1 MGVEYRVLGPLEVVR
16 DGEPVTVSAPKER
29 ALLVQLLLRANAPVS
44 VERLAEALWG
54 EREPPSAVKLLQ
66 LYVSNLR
73 KVLGREAVLTAA
85 DAYRLDARP
94 PELDSLRFLEL
105 LDEARA
111 ARGRGRARVASDV
124 LVQALS
130 LWRGSEVAGGTDGA
144 DAAHLE
150 ELRLQCLEERLTLLV
165 ELGAHD
171 EALPGLTAM
180 FAAEPLRERPLAQL
194 MLALYR
200 SGRQADAL
208 AVFREARRT
217 LDERLGLEPGEELR
231 TLERAILR
239 QDPVI
244 ALPAAPERAARPPAA
259 ATPLIGRDRERAE
272 LRALVRRDDVRLISL
287 VGAGGSGKTRLAL
300 ALAADADDLFA
311 NGVALVELG
320 AVRDPTF
327 VLAATAAALGVVE
340 KPGER
345 LERAIIDALADREL
359 LLVLDNFEH
368 VIDAGPLLLDLLG
381 GAPQLTLV
389 VTSRRVL
396 HLSGEQVF
404 TVQPLPD
411 ADAVTLFLTRASAGD
426 AARSVPEA
434 DLDAIR
440 EICRRLDG
448 LPLAIELAA
457 ARARVLTARQLLD
470 RLRASISVLA
480 AGQRDLPARQQTLRD
495 TLAWSVA
502 LLARDEQASL
512 ANLSVFAGG
521 CSLDAAARVADAGL
535 DRLATL
541 VDHSLLRRVDAGDEP
556 RFQML
561 ETVREFAAEQVVEE
575 RPRLERAHAA
585 YFAELAEAAELRGP
599 EQQRWLEI
607 LDRERDNLRT
617 ALDHAATAEDVELE
631 LRLVGALWRFWWLRG
646 ELAEGRGRLEH
657 AISRA
662 SGSPPELVAQAV
674 AGAAGIAWSQGDA
687 RAARSLATD
696 GVRAAGAG
704 IHDVAALYCHT
715 VLGLLARDDGDF
727 GSATHHLHESAS
739 IAARLGRESDVHVAK
754 MNLGSVAFDS
764 GDYDTAVELWE
775 EVLAYHR
782 GQNAEEGI
790 AIALLNLGLA
800 AYRLGDHAPAR
811 ERFAAAETLFDR
823 IAFREY
829 HVHALH
835 GLAAATAALGR
846 AEEAARLLRRAADL
860 IAAGGEPAVAFAA
873 DLAPHAEAEARA
885 LIGDDAFDAAFSTAT
900 GAATPSSG

>member
-1 MGVEYRVLGPLEVVR
+1 MGLQYRILGPLEVVR
-16 DGEPVTVSAPKER
+16 DGEPVAVSAPKER
-29 ALLVQLLLRANAPVS
+29 ALLVHLLLHANELVS
-44 VERLAEALWG
+44 VERLAEALWSEG
-54 EREPPSAVKLLQ
+54 QPLSAVKLLQ

-73 KVLGREAVLTAA
+73 KVLGAEAIRTAPG
-85 DAYRLDARP
+85 AYRIDVRTV
-94 PELDSLRFLEL
+94 ELDSLRFVAVLA
-105 LDEARA
+105 DARVA
-111 ARGRGRARVASDV
+111 RRRGRTRVASDAF
-124 LVQALS
+124 VQALS
-130 LWRGSEVAGGTDGA
+130 LWRGSEVAGGMEGVE
-144 DAAHLE
+144 AAHLE

-171 EALPGLTAM
+171 EALPALTALS
-180 FAAEPLRERPLAQL
+180 AEQPLRERPLAQL

-208 AVFREARRT
+208 AIFREARR
-217 LDERLGLEPGEELR
+217 LFDERLGLEPGEELR

-239 QDPVI
+239 QDP
-244 ALPAAPERAARPPAA
+244 ALLQPSAPRREVRLPAA
-259 ATPLIGRDRERAE
+259 ATQLIGRDRERAE
-272 LRALVRRDDVRLISL
+272 LRGLIEREEVRLVSL

-300 ALAADADDLFA
+300 ALAAEAGDLFA

-320 AVRDPTF
+320 AVRDPAF
-327 VLAATAAALGVVE
+327 VTAAIAAALGVVE
-340 KPGER
+340 QPGER
-345 LERAIIDALADREL
+345 LERAIAEAIADREL

-411 ADAVTLFLTRASAGD
+411 ADAVTLFLARAAAGD
-426 AARSVPEA
+426 AARPVPGE

-457 ARARVLTARQLLD
+457 ARARMLTSRQLLD
-470 RLRASISVLA
+470 LLRASITVLA
-480 AGQRDLPARQQTLRD
+480 AGPRDLPARQQTLLD

-502 LLARDEQASL
+502 LLTPAEQLSL

-521 CSLDAAARVADAGL
+521 CSLEAAAQVADAGL
-535 DRLATL
+535 DQLATL

-561 ETVREFAAEQVVEE
+561 ETVREYAAEQVTEK
-575 RPRLERAHAA
+575 RSQLERTHAA
-585 YFAELAEAAELRGP
+585 YFAGLAETAELRGP

-607 LDRERDNLRT
+607 LDRERDNLRA
-617 ALDHAATAEDVELE
+617 ALDHAAAAEDPVLE
-631 LRLVGALWRFWWLRG
+631 LRLAAALWRFWWLRG

-657 AISRA
+657 AISRSA
-662 SGSPPELVAQAV
+662 SSPPELIAQAN

-687 RAARSLATD
+687 NAARSLASEGLRVVEGVD
-696 GVRAAGAG
+696 G
-704 IHDVAALYCHT
+704 VAALSCYT

-727 GSATHHLHESAS
+727 ASAVHHLQESAS
-739 IAARLGRESDVHVAK
+739 MAARLGRESDVHVAK
-754 MNLGSVAFDS
+754 MNLGSVAFES
-764 GDYDTAVELWE
+764 GDYDSAVDLWQ

-782 GQNAEEGI
+782 GRKAEEGT

-800 AYRLGDHAPAR
+800 AYRLGDTTAACGH
-811 ERFAAAETLFDR
+811 FAEAETLFDR
-823 IAFREY
+823 LAFREY

-835 GLAAATAALGR
+835 GLAAATAAEGR
-846 AEEAARLLRRAADL
+846 AEEAARFLGRAAEL
-860 IAAGGEPAVAFAA
+860 ITAGGEPAVAFAA

-885 LIGDDAFDAAFSTAT
+885 QIGDEAFDAAFAMASRATA
-900 GAATPSSG
+900 G